1 MIVERLRDD
10 GELTLVDAERDE
22 FGISHAEV
30 GAAALGVMKFPTEFV
45 NAVGTHHMQ
54 PQTVDSVLGRVIVAA
69 DSLACVIDPVTEG
82 NCEPTIALAA
92 LGLPADAETSLIDEV
107 KQDEENLS
115 GFLSVG
121 A

>member
-1 MIVERLRDD
+1 MLERLQGDD
-10 GELTLVDAERDE
+10 SVTLVDAEREE

-45 NAVGTHHMQ
+45 NAVGTHHMP
-54 PQTVDSVLGRVIVAA
+54 PQTVDSLLGRVIIAA
-69 DSLACVIDPVTEG
+69 DSIACAIEPVTES
-82 NCEPTIALAA
+82 NFEPELALAA
-92 LGLPADAETSLIDEV
+92 LGLPADAAQSLVDEV